1 MLETQKPQD
10 QDTTS
15 GFIPSI
21 GSEEFV
27 KRFLIFQILGNR
39 CGHLRHR
46 AWSQEKFGRGHPRG
60 ISYNLDEWLFR
71 RT

>member
-1 MLETQKPQD
+1 MLENQKQPD
-10 QDTTS
+10 QDTKS

-27 KRFLIFQILGNR
+27 KIFLLCQILGNR

-46 AWSQEKFGRGHPRG
+46 AWSQEKFGRGHLRG
-60 ISYNLDEWLFR
+60 ISSNLDEWLFR